1 MLGDNEDGSDL
12 ASVAQPLTQ
21 PLTQPL
27 VQHLTSAWANA
38 LAHELRNHAMPAL
51 LRLDVLDAT
60 PGLPAASREDLA
72 VIRRSVEQMQRLAT
86 GMLDEHRLATTHDG
100 EDVEGT
106 TPPVNRFTVM
116 CVDDSALLVEALERR
131 LSLETGFV
139 AFYRSAEITAA
150 VTEAERLLPT
160 IILLD
165 VNLPGGVD
173 ALSML
178 SMFVQRVPTAHV
190 IMFTG
195 MPTNDLVT
203 RAMYLGARGF
213 ISKGVPADRLM
224 TAIHRIVAG
233 DIVVELDQ

>member
-1 MLGDNEDGSDL
+1 M
-12 ASVAQPLTQ
+12 
-21 PLTQPL
+21 
-27 VQHLTSAWANA
+27 
-38 LAHELRNHAMPAL
+38 R
-51 LRLDVLDAT
+51 
-60 PGLPAASREDLA
+60 
-72 VIRRSVEQMQRLAT
+72 
-86 GMLDEHRLATTHDG
+86 
-100 EDVEGT
+100 
-106 TPPVNRFTVM
+106 
-116 CVDDSALLVEALERR
+116 
-131 LSLETGFV
+131 
-139 AFYRSAEITAA
+139 
-150 VTEAERLLPT
+150 PT

-195 MPTNDLVT
+195 MPTSDLVT

-233 DIVVELDQ
+233 DIVVELDT